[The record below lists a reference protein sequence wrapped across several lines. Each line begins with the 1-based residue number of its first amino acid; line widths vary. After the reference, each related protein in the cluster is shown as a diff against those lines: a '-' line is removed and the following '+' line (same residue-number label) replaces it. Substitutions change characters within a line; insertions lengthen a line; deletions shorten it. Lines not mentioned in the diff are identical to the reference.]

1 MKAFLDQ
8 LMLRQFAVGGIETLF
23 NGLLIRSPHL
33 SPILR
38 KMAGKILHIQ
48 LKNPD
53 LAFFILFSEN
63 RTDWLST
70 YEGNADCSVSLEA
83 TTLPK
88 LADKSQLSQL
98 INQQKLVLNGDL
110 QVLQQFSDLLDQL
123 EKDPA
128 EWLSHF
134 IGDVP
139 AQVST
144 DFAKGIFGKLKSQF
158 EQNSRNLVDNLTT
171 ERPVFVHRLEV
182 AHFCDQVEELAQQ
195 GGALEQKFAKL
206 LKPSSTFKEKNE
218 NLRH

>member
-1 MKAFLDQ
+1 MKAVFEQ

-23 NGLLIRSPHL
+23 NSVLARSSHL

-38 KMAGKILHIQ
+38 KLAGKILHIQ

-53 LAFFILFSEN
+53 LAFFILFSEK

-70 YEGNADCSVSLEA
+70 YEGSADCSVSLDA

-88 LADKSQLSQL
+88 LADKSKLTEL
-98 INQQKLVLNGDL
+98 INDKRLVLHGDL

-144 DFAKGIFGKLKSQF
+144 DVAKSIFGKLKSQF
-158 EQNSRNLVDNLTT
+158 EQNSRHLVDNLTT

-182 AHFCDQVEELAQQ
+182 AHFCDQVEELARQ
-195 GGALEQKFAKL
+195 GGELEQKFAKL
-206 LKPSSTFKEKNE
+206 SKFSTTFKEKNE